1 MKCTKVLRRVTLSV
15 LLLFLCLSFCPK
27 EAMAAGIK
35 LNKTAITLCRYHEYK
50 LKVTGTKQKVK
61 WKSSNKIVASVNQK
75 GVVKANEAGTAI
87 IKATIDKKQLTCKVT
102 VKEYTPQEEYAAYGY
117 LAAQKLFLND
127 KKLKISDAR
136 YSTYMDGRE
145 FSYFQCTYT
154 DNAGKSK
161 TAYVSIYQNDSS
173 SLLEMNVNTKRYG
186 NLIVEISGSKME
198 QMLLDRSTELNAS
211 SIEKI
216 ATLIEKN
223 EVIAPTTGD
232 MFQTKHAWL
241 NL

>member
-1 MKCTKVLRRVTLSV
+1 
-15 LLLFLCLSFCPK
+15 
-27 EAMAAGIK
+27 MAAGIK

-50 LKVTGTKQKVK
+50 LKVTGTKQKIK

-117 LAAQKLFLND
+117 LAAQKLFLKD

-198 QMLLDRSTELNAS
+198 QMMLDRSTELTAS

-223 EVIAPTTGD
+223 EVIAPTAGD
-232 MFQTKHAWL
+232 MFQTKHSWL